1 MSAKTKIVVL
11 RMKELIYTGI
21 FVALGILLIILLIAM
36 TICVSTVFVKQH
48 SILDMLW
55 GFGFSGVAWMAVY
68 GEKTSEFFR
77 LPFLAS
83 RSVP

>member
-1 MSAKTKIVVL
+1 MAAAFGFVDTRRFSTKGWKTT
-11 RMKELIYTGI
+11 IYI
-21 FVALGILLIILLIAM
+21 IAL
-36 TICVSTVFVKQH
+36 TICASTVFVKQH

-77 LPFLAS
+77 IPFLAS
-83 RSVP
+83 RPMA